1 MKRVERIRVFFA
13 DDHPAMRKGIA
24 SILANEPDMELV
36 GEAGGG
42 REAVELCHACRP
54 DVILM
59 DLRMPGLDGIEAI
72 RLIRLDLPDARII
85 ALTSFDGDQDIY
97 RALEAGVW
105 GYLLKDRAHTEIVR
119 AIRTVHSGGRLIQTE
134 VTKRLRDHLPRS
146 ALTPREIEVLR
157 YVASGL
163 GNKEIGERLG
173 TSVGTIKIHI
183 QNILSKL
190 GASDRT
196 HAVIIALRRGILHL
210 DSWNFAVH

>member
-1 MKRVERIRVFFA
+1 VKRVERIRVFFA

-24 SILANEPDMELV
+24 SILANEPDMQLV

-42 REAVELCHACRP
+42 QEAVELCHSCRP

-59 DLRMPGLDGIEAI
+59 DLRMPGLDGIDAI
-72 RLIRLDLPDARII
+72 RLIRRDLPDARII

-134 VTKRLRDHLPRS
+134 VTERLRDHLPRS

-210 DSWNFAVH
+210 DSWNCAVR